1 MIERGDYTTGERQK
15 VGAYVDEGV
24 YSAFRTWVEAQTGK
38 QYGSVGTAIERA
50 MLEYMDDDKIDQ
62 KLQEIVEQTRK
73 NEALLRKLEDRGVGE
88 NRKKEKGKTAEFSDE
103 VPKGK
108 NPGDRE
114 AREMY
119 VIRALVGMD
128 GDTVS
133 RELVENA
140 VRSVAGV
147 KSDPTVEDY
156 TKSITNSQAFTTS
169 QVMGQWH
176 IDEAGAKELLEKNGI
191 PIEVEP

>member
-62 KLQEIVEQTRK
+62 KLKEILEQTRE
-73 NEALLRKLEDRGVGE
+73 NGAHIRNLENRGVSE
-88 NRKKEKGKTAEFSDE
+88 NREKEKEKTGEFSDE

-114 AREMY
+114 AREMH
-119 VIRALVGMD
+119 VIRALVKMD

-156 TKSITNSQAFTTS
+156 TKSITTSQAFTTS

-191 PIEVEP
+191 PLEVDP